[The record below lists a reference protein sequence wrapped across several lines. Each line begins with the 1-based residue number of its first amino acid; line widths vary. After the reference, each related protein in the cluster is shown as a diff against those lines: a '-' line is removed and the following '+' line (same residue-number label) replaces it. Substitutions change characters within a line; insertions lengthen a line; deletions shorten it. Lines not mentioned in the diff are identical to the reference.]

1 MIVEYFAVK
10 SIVKRLDWQKIFI
23 GGFRSI
29 IFFLDSVVY
38 NFIIYIYNVFRWICG
53 SRVVDNA
60 VMNELSVRVGFILGL
75 IMFFYVSF
83 DFIQIIIDPEKIT
96 DKEKGP
102 VNIIKKFLI
111 VIVLLG
117 TSRFIFDLMFK
128 FQTIVLDN
136 SDGKGSII
144 ERVILPYDIDT
155 DNFGRAI
162 SAQFMSQFYQITD
175 DPEAATA
182 PAEDD
187 YTYEECYV
195 AAASLP
201 VLIANYGN
209 VEKLK
214 LKLGYPVD
222 GQAFNIGYE
231 CINERYVVDG
241 AKKWYIDFDILS
253 IGVGIFVAWI
263 LITYCLSVGIRVVQL
278 SLLQIISPAAIICY
292 LSPNKENVFTRWLK
306 VYFSTYVDVFIRIA
320 IIDFVV
326 LLSGLILD
334 SGMSDSFWTSV
345 PGTLP
350 VGKTRFMITVFMI
363 MALLAF
369 AKKFPD
375 LLKQLLPSTM
385 ASGLSFFQTPKQF
398 VDSVPGLRNAYGAAY
413 GAVGAAQMNIR
424 RGLGKALP
432 ALGGA
437 LVNYGKGAMALMK
450 NGGDKTQAIA
460 YFSQGLA
467 KHAEAF
473 KWTNRALI
481 GGASG
486 ALGGAR
492 RGVMATNSSARKAAA
507 QNAYNRTQS
516 RFKTRDAGYK
526 LGVLPGISNM
536 KDFQDAVSKRNYAD
550 ALKQVDWGKGVRGSR
565 AVLGDIK
572 RRALMQD
579 QYIEEMAE
587 GTAQSISAL
596 QNQLYEAERNYTGE
610 EIVQASKTRDGKY
623 LVYDKSGNR
632 VPNGA
637 GDLYWSENDLAAKYD
652 KVLVDEDGQPILD
665 EHGNKQIV
673 NYEKKIA
680 DLNVAIGKA
689 KGINSALNQKANEQ
703 KKDK

>member
-38 NFIIYIYNVFRWICG
+38 NFIIDIYNVFRWICG

-83 DFIQIIIDPEKIT
+83 DFIQIIVDPEKIT

-437 LVNYGKGAMALMK
+437 VVNYGKGVMALIK
-450 NGGDKTQAIA
+450 NDGDKTQALA
-460 YFSQGLA
+460 YFSQGLT

-492 RGVMATNSSARKAAA
+492 RGVTATNSSARKAAA

-526 LGVLPGISNM
+526 LGVLPDVKIG
-536 KDFQDAVSKRNYAD
+536 QDKKGN
-550 ALKQVDWGKGVRGSR
+550 LKVDIDPFKGLRGTG

-587 GTAQSISAL
+587 GMEQSISAL
-596 QNQLYEAERNYTGE
+596 QNQLYEAERNYTGD

-623 LVYDKSGNR
+623 LVYDNKGNQK
-632 VPNGA
+632 VNGK
-637 GDLYWSENDLAAKYD
+637 GSIYWDESEVNADALEIAK
-652 KVLVDEDGQPILD
+652 
-665 EHGNKQIV
+665 
-673 NYEKKIA
+673 
-680 DLNVAIGKA
+680 LNQRIGKA
-689 KGINSALNQKANEQ
+689 KSMNSALNQKANEQ